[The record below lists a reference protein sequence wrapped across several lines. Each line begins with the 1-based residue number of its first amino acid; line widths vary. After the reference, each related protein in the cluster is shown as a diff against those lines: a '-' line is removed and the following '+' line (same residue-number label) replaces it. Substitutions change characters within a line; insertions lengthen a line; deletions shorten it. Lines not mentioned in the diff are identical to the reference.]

1 MSKHSVSFFAVSA
14 LFLASPA
21 LAGSA
26 PQAALDKTVTLSWTT
41 SGTSR
46 RADGTSFGFS
56 NVNTRII
63 YISSA
68 GRPFVRI
75 SVRSKKLTREVNL
88 APDGR
93 HGRSHVNFQG
103 DKLVGVEL
111 FDSGGRQY
119 TATFDPAFSSCSLS
133 VIDAKSGGMKIKRW
147 GPDGATYE
155 LDNVSTGSPTC
166 SIQSGNAFSH

>member
-1 MSKHSVSFFAVSA
+1 MSKRSVAFFAVSA
-14 LFLASPA
+14 LVLAGPA

-26 PQAALDKTVTLSWTT
+26 PQPALDKTVTLSWTT

-46 RADGTSFGFS
+46 RLDGTPFSFS
-56 NVNTRII
+56 NVNIRTI
-63 YISSA
+63 YISGA

-75 SVRSKKLTREVNL
+75 SVRSKKHRREFNL
-88 APDGR
+88 APDDR
-93 HGRSHVNFQG
+93 RRSHVNFQG

-111 FDSGGRQY
+111 FDSGARQY

-155 LDNVSTGSPTC
+155 IDNVSTGSPTC
-166 SIQSGNAFSH
+166 SIQSGNVFSH

>member
-1 MSKHSVSFFAVSA
+1 MPKHLISLLAASA
-14 LFLASPA
+14 LFLAGPA

-26 PQAALDKTVTLSWTT
+26 PQAALNKTVTLSWTT

-46 RADGTSFGFS
+46 RADGTPFSFS

-75 SVRSKKLTREVNL
+75 SVRSKKLMREVNS
-88 APDGR
+88 APGQS
-93 HGRSHVNFQG
+93 GRSHVNFQG
-103 DKLVGVEL
+103 DRLVGVEV
-111 FDSGGRQY
+111 FDSGARQY

-133 VIDAKSGGMKIKRW
+133 VIDAKSGSTKIKRW

-155 LDNVSTGSPTC
+155 LDNVSTGSPIC